1 MSSFAPCARF
11 FPTQSV
17 LTDVKFVETAPC
29 TLASMSCISRTQKAC
44 WFDSSDLFYS
54 RHSQSGLLMGV
65 AGARCACIPS
75 SPPKLTHSK
84 WAAFVHR
91 KDSVPNNNNNGWPG
105 CCRPPQQCEFKMIS
119 AVDWKAVNI
128 VFSVPIPLDVRHVLD
143 AIAAASPA
151 SRRATPPLAKSL
163 PPSANGTV
171 MPPFL
176 TSRTNSSSREKTPA
190 VAISSKGIKESPKQ
204 NAAALGS
211 VKSAAGSVSSSSAKS
226 SPILES
232 QHGHRHRQLESGAS
246 AVKEKRSESTKSSHS
261 SPSNTSRSLE
271 GEILASSSPRKVA
284 TIRRNS
290 ATSSSADG
298 ASRTGGNAQD
308 ASGRHRSAMTSS
320 PMARSAALAA
330 TGCASGQQAQSSPK
344 QSSSVSATLTRN
356 SKPEEDDRE
365 SNSGSSDGPS
375 IGSGSLS
382 DGTVTSDGGFTDYLS
397 DESEAELQRQ
407 AEARAALLAQ
417 NQMEE
422 MEFRAVRQRLAHV
435 DLRPPKS
442 WNPTNIT
449 SAGSM
454 RLAGGSKVWY
464 QVTWLHDSRE
474 RVHRHAPFLILD
486 SSKLFYLLLIWVV
499 TYCLLVM
506 LYISFS
512 PVLVFWDTRFI
523 FFINECF
530 KMCVVA

>member
-1 MSSFAPCARF
+1 
-11 FPTQSV
+11 
-17 LTDVKFVETAPC
+17 
-29 TLASMSCISRTQKAC
+29 
-44 WFDSSDLFYS
+44 
-54 RHSQSGLLMGV
+54 MGV
-65 AGARCACIPS
+65 VGARCACIPL
-75 SPPKLTHSK
+75 SPPELTHSK
-84 WAAFVHR
+84 WAAFVQR
-91 KDSVPNNNNNGWPG
+91 KDTVPNNNNNGWPG

-128 VFSVPIPLDVRHVLD
+128 VFNVPIPLDVRHVLD
-143 AIAAASPA
+143 AIAAASPT
-151 SRRATPPLAKSL
+151 SRRATPPLAKPL
-163 PPSANGTV
+163 PSSANGTV

-176 TSRTNSSSREKTPA
+176 TSRTNSSSREKIPA

-211 VKSAAGSVSSSSAKS
+211 VKSAAGSVSSAKS

-232 QHGHRHRQLESGAS
+232 QHGHRQRQPEPGAS

-261 SPSNTSRSLE
+261 SPSNASRSLE
-271 GEILASSSPRKVA
+271 SEILAPSSSRKVA

-290 ATSSSADG
+290 ATSSNADV
-298 ASRTGGNAQD
+298 ASRTGGNTQD
-308 ASGRHRSAMTSS
+308 TSGRHRSAMTSS

-330 TGCASGQQAQSSPK
+330 TGSTPGQQTQSSPK
-344 QSSSVSATLTRN
+344 QSSSVSATLARN

-454 RLAGGSKVWY
+454 RLAGGSKV
-464 QVTWLHDSRE
+464 
-474 RVHRHAPFLILD
+474 
-486 SSKLFYLLLIWVV
+486 
-499 TYCLLVM
+499 
-506 LYISFS
+506 
-512 PVLVFWDTRFI
+512 
-523 FFINECF
+523 
-530 KMCVVA
+530 